1 MGWPICEGFA
11 CDEPSS
17 SFTAPVFSYIH
28 DGSDGYGAGCAIVGG
43 HVVEDPSLTGLTG
56 RYVYSDYCGGI
67 IQSIDLDTPGGDFQS
82 TGLTGYG
89 NPVAFGVDS
98 AGCSYMLQTGG
109 SNANGLYRLVAD
121 ETGTAACPYP
131 PKQPPSPEITYTSF
145 IPHRAVI
152 GKRLKVGAK
161 CSIACTA
168 TATGRLKISRNRF
181 RKAPAFIQLKA
192 VTRSL
197 APEVR
202 GNLVFSLPARRVP
215 KIKKAIRNGSRVT
228 VRVTVKMVGED
239 SSGGSGASTIH
250 LVRPKRR

>member
-1 MGWPICEGFA
+1 MRVL
-11 CDEPSS
+11 
-17 SFTAPVFSYIH
+17 PVL
-28 DGSDGYGAGCAIVGG
+28 GK
-43 HVVEDPSLTGLTG
+43 
-56 RYVYSDYCGGI
+56 
-67 IQSIDLDTPGGDFQS
+67 
-82 TGLTGYG
+82 
-89 NPVAFGVDS
+89 
-98 AGCSYMLQTGG
+98 
-109 SNANGLYRLVAD
+109 VAD

-202 GNLVFSLPARRVP
+202 GNLVFSVPSRRVP

-239 SSGGSGASTIH
+239 SSGGSGCGCGESGVASAIDTPSMRRKLRRALERPRLSVMTLGIVA
-250 LVRPKRR
+250 LVAPLRRLLRPRRRRD